1 MTLRS
6 FLQLF
11 TTWLLTIYVGIFGVC
26 MKTLAFDVP
35 PTGRVLQE
43 LSLPPAQARHAFTD
57 EERDCLARTVYGE
70 AANQPLEGKV
80 AVAAV
85 LVTRSLKGAWPSDLC
100 AVARQPAQFGGY
112 REQVRLGNFLDRNA
126 YHEAQVAALLAAER
140 YGALPAQLR
149 RATFFHEGKA
159 RKRWQGQPMIAKIG
173 DHVFYGGET

>member
-1 MTLRS
+1 MGS
-6 FLQLF
+6 KIMMFVA
-11 TTWLLTIYVGIFGVC
+11 LLGVC
-26 MKTLAFDVP
+26 LAALGSTQPATMVVTVP
-35 PTGRVLQE
+35 LA
-43 LSLPPAQARHAFTD
+43 LPAAEARRAFTE

-70 AANQPLEGKV
+70 AANQPQEGKL

-85 LVTRSLKGAWPSDLC
+85 VVTRSLKGAWPSDLC
-100 AVARQPAQFGGY
+100 AVVRQPAQFGGY
-112 REQVRLGNFLDRNA
+112 CEQVRLGNFLDRNA
-126 YHEAQVAALLAAER
+126 YHEAQVAALEVTER